1 LVWIGTGKTLD
12 EVDNDTNVREVVCG
26 GPSDLDLAVLD
37 VQEEYTGVALVI
49 LGFEELLE
57 SLGHATVRDCSAS
70 TVRKRKRIAEEI
82 AVYLADLRDGTILS
96 EELLM
101 LEATGDKS
109 SMKEVVN
116 SPTKCCFLPVR
127 PGKCN
132 RQQFLDVAHCHEE
145 SNEISGEDDIEVKL
159 GSSGSFIQDDK
170 FATKFSLNSGVPA
183 W

>member
-1 LVWIGTGKTLD
+1 MVWIGTGKTLD

-37 VQEEYTGVALVI
+37 VQEEYTGVALVV
-49 LGFEELLE
+49 LGFEEPLE

-82 AVYLADLRDGTILS
+82 AVHLADLRDGTILS

-101 LEATGDKS
+101 
-109 SMKEVVN
+109 
-116 SPTKCCFLPVR
+116 
-127 PGKCN
+127 
-132 RQQFLDVAHCHEE
+132 LDVAHCHEE

-170 FATKFSLNSGVPA
+170 FATKSSLNSGLPA